1 MSFNNIL
8 GQERAKKILINSL
21 IKGNISH
28 AYIFAGPEEVGKKLT
43 ALTFAKTLNCING
56 KEDCC
61 EECLSCKKINSLN
74 YPDLII
80 IRKGDENTKT
90 NTISDIKRNF
100 GDENEDKDKES
111 KSIKIG
117 AIREL
122 QRRLSLKPY
131 EGKRKVAIIDNAEDM
146 IAASCNAFLK
156 TLEEPP
162 GETVIILITSNTH
175 SLLPTVVSRCQVIKF
190 NPLSDEHIKE
200 ILIKNYKFSE
210 NDASILASLSKGRL
224 GSALTADY
232 KELCKYREDVL
243 KMIKSSIR
251 GDLEYIFTESKRLS
265 KEKEELPEFLDSVI
279 DLLRD
284 AVIINGTGIDE
295 GVINKDVSD
304 KIKEFSSGLHIQYI
318 LNMVDTVQQTK
329 SLLKRNANPQLA
341 IETMMM
347 NLAVS
352 KANLM
357 TGGYR

>member
-28 AYIFAGPEEVGKKLT
+28 AYIFAGPDEVGKKLT

-56 KEDCC
+56 KEDSC

-74 YPDLII
+74 HPDLSI
-80 IRKGDENTKT
+80 IRKEDENTKI
-90 NTISDIKRNF
+90 NTIGDIKRDF
-100 GDENEDKDKES
+100 GDEDEDKES
-111 KSIKIG
+111 RTIKIG

-146 IAASCNAFLK
+146 ITASSNAFLK

-162 GETVIILITSNTH
+162 GETVIILITSNMH

-210 NDASILASLSKGRL
+210 NDASIMSSLSKGRL

-347 NLAVS
+347 SLAAS

>member
-43 ALTFAKTLNCING
+43 ALTFAKALNCING

-74 YPDLII
+74 HPDLII
-80 IRKGDENTKT
+80 IRKGDENTKI
-90 NTISDIKRNF
+90 NTISDIKRDF
-100 GDENEDKDKES
+100 GDEDKDKES

-122 QRRLSLKPY
+122 QRRLSLKSY
-131 EGKRKVAIIDNAEDM
+131 EGKKKLAIIDNAEDM
-146 IAASCNAFLK
+146 TREALNSFLK
-156 TLEEPP
+156 TLEEPL

-210 NDASILASLSKGRL
+210 NDASTLSSLSKGRL
-224 GSALTADY
+224 GSALSMDY
-232 KELCKYREDVL
+232 ESFCKFREDAL
-243 KMIKSSIR
+243 KLLGSSIK
-251 GDLEYIFTESKRLS
+251 GDLEYVFTESKRLS
-265 KEKEELPEFLDSVI
+265 SDKDKLPQFLDLVA

-284 AVIINGTGIDE
+284 AVAIKGIGTDE
-295 GVINKDVSD
+295 NVINKDVSD
-304 KIKEFSSGLHIQYI
+304 KIRGFSDGLHIHNI
-318 LNMVDTVQQTK
+318 LNMVDSVQQTK
-329 SLLKRNANPQLA
+329 SLLDRNANHQLA
-341 IETMMM
+341 IEVMML
-347 NLAVS
+347 NIA
-352 KANLM
+352 
-357 TGGYR
+357 GGYR

>member
-146 IAASCNAFLK
+146 IAASSNAFLK

-210 NDASILASLSKGRL
+210 NDASTLSSLSKGRL
-224 GSALTADY
+224 GSAISMDY
-232 KELCKYREDVL
+232 KSFCMFREDAL
-243 KMIKSSIR
+243 KLLGSSIK
-251 GDLEYIFTESKRLS
+251 GI
-265 KEKEELPEFLDSVI
+265 
-279 DLLRD
+279 
-284 AVIINGTGIDE
+284 GTDDN
-295 GVINKDVSD
+295 VINKDVSD
-304 KIKEFSSGLHIQYI
+304 KIKEFSSGLQIQNI
-318 LNMVDTVQQTK
+318 LNMIDKVQQTK
-329 SLLKRNANPQLA
+329 SLLDRNANHQLA
-341 IETMMM
+341 VEVMML
-347 NLAVS
+347 NIA
-352 KANLM
+352 
-357 TGGYR
+357 GGYR